1 MSHVFY
7 TAADTSAGKAF
18 TMRKKF
24 PARMFWKWPLHAAF
38 IMSHVFYTTA
48 DTSAGKAFTMLNLF
62 VGIFSDYGC

>member
-7 TAADTSAGKAF
+7 TA
-18 TMRKKF
+18 
-24 PARMFWKWPLHAAF
+24 
-38 IMSHVFYTTA
+38 A